1 MQKSAPSPARILTM
15 AAFALSCFGLLLFL
29 WLSFGGAVPLKP
41 KGYRV
46 QVAFPEAPTLATEA
60 DVRVAGVS
68 VGRVVTKRLERGRN
82 RTLATLELDPGFAP
96 LATDARAIL
105 RQKTLLGETYIE
117 LTPGSGRRT
126 IPEGGRL
133 ADGQVADAVQLDEI
147 FQALD
152 PRTRRAFRTWQQQ
165 LAEGVRTHG
174 RDLNDALGTLPGFAG
189 DAADVLSVLHT
200 QQRALGRLV
209 RNTGEVFGAVTQN
222 EGQLRRLITSSGRL
236 FDSTARQA
244 RSLGTAIEIFPTFLD
259 ESRSTMQRLQRFA
272 VTTDPL
278 MRDLRPAAHDLAPT
292 LRDVHALAPDLRR
305 TFRQLDPLTRA
316 ARTGLPAFTATL
328 HGLKP
333 LLGQLGP
340 FLMQLN
346 PVLDYL
352 GASQMEVTDFLAN
365 GAAGVADTTS
375 TDVGVGHYLRQL
387 GPEGVEAAAIWGT
400 RLPTDRGNSY
410 LKPLD
415 LFPGPEAAKY
425 FIFPNYD
432 CLPTAGKAAEPDA
445 ESGGDHLGCFVGSN
459 LDFQGKLQGR
469 FPHVEADSASGR

>member
-15 AAFALSCFGLLLFL
+15 VVFALSCFGLLLFL

-41 KGYRV
+41 KGYRF
-46 QVAFPEAPTLATEA
+46 QVAFPEAPTLAEQA

-68 VGRVVTKRLERGRN
+68 VGRVVAKRLEDGRN
-82 RTLATLELDPGFAP
+82 RTLATIELDPGFAP
-96 LATDARAIL
+96 LSSDARAIL
-105 RQKTLLGETYIE
+105 RQKTLLGETYVE
-117 LTPGSGRRT
+117 LTQGTGRRT

-133 ADGQVADAVQLDEI
+133 RDGRVADAVQLDEI
-147 FQALD
+147 FDALD
-152 PRTRRAFRTWQQQ
+152 PRTRRAFQTWQQQ

-189 DAADVLSVLHT
+189 DASDVLAVLDT

-209 RNTGEVFGAVTQN
+209 RNTGEVFGAVTED

-244 RSLGTAIEIFPTFLD
+244 RSLGDAIEIFPTFLD
-259 ESRSTMQRLQRFA
+259 ESKVTMERLQRFA
-272 VTTDPL
+272 RQTDPL
-278 MRDLRPAAHDLAPT
+278 MRDLRPAARDLAPT

-305 TFRQLDPLTRA
+305 TFRDLDPLTRA
-316 ARTGLPAFTATL
+316 ARTGLPAFTATVR
-328 HGLKP
+328 GLKP
-333 LLGQLGP
+333 LLAELGP

-346 PVLDYL
+346 PVLDYF
-352 GASQMEVTDFLAN
+352 GVSQMEITDFLSN
-365 GAAGVADTTS
+365 GASGVADTTA
-375 TDVGVGHYLRQL
+375 TDTGVGHYLRQL
-387 GPEGVEAAAIWGT
+387 GPEGVEAAAVFGT
-400 RLPTDRGNSY
+400 RLPTNRGNSY

-425 FIFPNYD
+425 LIFPNYD
-432 CLPTAGKAAEPDA
+432 CVPTGGKATEPDA
-445 ESGGDHLGCFVGSN
+445 ESGGDRVGCFVGSN

-469 FPHVEADSASGR
+469 FPHVEADSADGR